1 MHEFAHENLAPD
13 HVFLALL
20 LEGQRPRGI
29 GHFVLTQP
37 GAGMDS
43 SRRELNRFLDSE
55 ESRLS
60 IAGLFKGFLTFL
72 PDKTI
77 DLIDEAGSRYCI
89 EKAGLPEPAK
99 VFDRTLTRV
108 LKAKNKAIQDK
119 NFEEAEIYKDKEDD
133 LRIPWH

>member
-1 MHEFAHENLAPD
+1 MGNVVELGFEQMHEFAHENLVPD

-20 LEGQRPRGI
+20 LEGERPPGGI

-60 IAGLFKGFLTFL
+60 IAGLLKGFLTFL

-77 DLIDEAGSRYCI
+77 DLYR
-89 EKAGLPEPAK
+89 
-99 VFDRTLTRV
+99 
-108 LKAKNKAIQDK
+108 
-119 NFEEAEIYKDKEDD
+119 
-133 LRIPWH
+133 